1 MLILRHG
8 SAVMEGRLVS
18 FRATHEGSREE
29 PRARL
34 IFGILKFFY
43 IKSHGVTKYP
53 NKEHTI
59 YPSYSVPTLR
69 AMPVFTGRLTVSK
82 LPSHLVA
89 DENAQKYLHG
99 GPQVK
104 EQKGTA
110 VVTTRKTEKE
120 EKIQGGLVF

>member
-1 MLILRHG
+1 
-8 SAVMEGRLVS
+8 MEGRLVS
-18 FRATHEGSREE
+18 FRATHEGSREA

-34 IFGILKFFY
+34 IFGIFKFFY

-53 NKEHTI
+53 NNERTI
-59 YPSYSVPTLR
+59 YPFYNVPTLR
-69 AMPVFTGRLTVSK
+69 AMPVFTGKLTVSK

-99 GPQVK
+99 APQVK
-104 EQKGTA
+104 EQKVTA
-110 VVTTRKTEKE
+110 AVPTRKPEKD